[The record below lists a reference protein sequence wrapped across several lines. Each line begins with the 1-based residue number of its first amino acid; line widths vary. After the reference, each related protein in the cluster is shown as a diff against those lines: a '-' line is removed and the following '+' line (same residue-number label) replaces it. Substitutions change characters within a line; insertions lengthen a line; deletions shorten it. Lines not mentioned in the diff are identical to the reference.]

1 MSEQRGMPPWFFM
14 VATIVSLL
22 MVALYVQMTFEE
34 GLSFWMV
41 FRIVFWVGLTC
52 VFIWMFGRTR
62 AARRDGSQYRA

>member
-1 MSEQRGMPPWFFM
+1 MDEKRGMPPWFFG

-41 FRIVFWVGLTC
+41 FRIVFWVGLLG
-52 VFIWMFGRTR
+52 VFIWMFSR
-62 AARRDGSQYRA
+62 ARAVRRDGSQYGA

>member
-22 MVALYVQMTFEE
+22 MVALYVRMTVEE

-41 FRIVFWVGLTC
+41 FRIVFWFGLLC
-52 VFIWMFGRTR
+52 VFVWMFCR
-62 AARRDGSQYRA
+62 ARAVRRDSSQYRA